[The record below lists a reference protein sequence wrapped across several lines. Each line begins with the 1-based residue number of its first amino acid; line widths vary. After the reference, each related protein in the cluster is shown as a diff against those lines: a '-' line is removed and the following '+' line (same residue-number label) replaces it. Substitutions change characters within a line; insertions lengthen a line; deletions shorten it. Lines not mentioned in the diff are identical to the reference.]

1 MASDTDRH
9 SAQRRSRSADVPH
22 GARPVV
28 RNAPTMHAMQ
38 DSLAKLPWKNLRD
51 HDPAFK
57 YTTIQLDRNY
67 RVRLH
72 VDGNHHRPSMIMGL
86 GDYSGGDLWIMPTSQ
101 CSPTPAAAE
110 DPADTEAGAEPE
122 AEPSAEALADALREA
137 EHKTDFLQR
146 PRLYRQTAR
155 MLCSAS
161 RTQGN

>member
-1 MASDTDRH
+1 MTSSADRH
-9 SAQRRSRSADVPH
+9 SAKMRSFSADVPR

-28 RNAPTMHAMQ
+28 RSAPTMHGVQEA
-38 DSLAKLPWKNLRD
+38 A
-51 HDPAFK
+51 
-57 YTTIQLDRNY
+57 
-67 RVRLH
+67 
-72 VDGNHHRPSMIMGL
+72 
-86 GDYSGGDLWIMPTSQ
+86 
-101 CSPTPAAAE
+101 PAAAE
-110 DPADTEAGAEPE
+110 AAPANPAAQAAADPEAGAEPE